1 MFENFIEKAVN
12 PFIKEKK
19 QALEFGCGPGPV
31 LAKLL
36 EMDGWEVKTFD
47 PIYDNND
54 EYNKYKYDLITSTE
68 VFEHFSNPM
77 KEMKHLSKL
86 LKKGGYLSI
95 MTLLHPKTEE
105 KFKNWWYKRDA
116 THISFYSSK
125 TLYLLGK
132 MFNLEMIYNDNNR
145 IITFKK
151 V

>member
-1 MFENFIEKAVN
+1 VFENFS
-12 PFIKEKK
+12 
-19 QALEFGCGPGPV
+19 
-31 LAKLL
+31 
-36 EMDGWEVKTFD
+36 D
-47 PIYDNND
+47 PMN
-54 EYNKYKYDLITSTE
+54 
-68 VFEHFSNPM
+68 
-77 KEMKHLSKL
+77 EMKQLSGL

-132 MFNLEMIYNDNNR
+132 MFDLEMIYNDNDR
-145 IITFKK
+145 LITFKK